1 MRRARTFSY
10 KAYEILGLVF
20 QVFLW
25 TKLRTTSTTDM
36 LNLSSPPT
44 AKCFGSN
51 RKPCINFGHHLFRGG
66 FSFCITS
73 DSILC
78 GPQPKEYLMGHYSIV
93 VIAHDEFDKLRNP
106 TFGENLRNAILAFRG
121 NPRDGAVTIQH
132 SDVAKVVSSFRDDTP
147 PTLLIADGW
156 RCIDINR
163 QDIPDDLKRYLK
175 STVKNIL

>member
-1 MRRARTFSY
+1 
-10 KAYEILGLVF
+10 
-20 QVFLW
+20 
-25 TKLRTTSTTDM
+25 
-36 LNLSSPPT
+36 
-44 AKCFGSN
+44 
-51 RKPCINFGHHLFRGG
+51 
-66 FSFCITS
+66 
-73 DSILC
+73 
-78 GPQPKEYLMGHYSIV
+78 MGHYSIV
-93 VIAHDEFDKLRNP
+93 VIAHDELEKLRNL
-106 TFGENLRNAILAFRG
+106 TFGESLRNAILAFRG